1 MNTKQKIISYVI
13 SLGLAAAIGFGTGYN
28 GTFDALLLTVVWLLI
43 ALGAFSWI
51 IMALVGIGVAF
62 TDAKLK
68 QSDIDKWK
76 EMDKPKWWI
85 SIPIS
90 IIWLAALGSAEWT
103 VTAVFYLINTIILWT
118 VVYLMRTAVEN
129 FVAKPGPVDGL
140 RKEVRDMI
148 DESTK

>member
-1 MNTKQKIISYVI
+1 MNTKSKIISYAI
-13 SLGLAAAIGFGTGYN
+13 SLGLAAAIAFATGYN
-28 GTFDALLLTVVWLLI
+28 GTLDALLLTVVWI
-43 ALGAFSWI
+43 GIVLGVISWVV
-51 IMALVGIGVAF
+51 MGAVGFGVAF
-62 TDAKLK
+62 ADAKLD
-68 QSDIDKWK
+68 QADVDKWK
-76 EMDKPKWWI
+76 AMDKPKWWI

-129 FVAKPGPVDGL
+129 FVAKPGPTDGL